1 MKSIFNTLAIVCLL
15 AGAIFNPMLLWAAGL
30 FFFIAIG
37 SAPSGKRVDGKSK
50 NGGLLGGLLDQ
61 WEAPAKSCEH
71 CTKQIPKAAT
81 KCPNCAGDLSI

>member
-1 MKSIFNTLAIVCLL
+1 
-15 AGAIFNPMLLWAAGL
+15 MLIWAAGL

-61 WEAPAKSCEH
+61 WEAPSKTCSECKTEIVKDAIRCPH
-71 CTKQIPKAAT
+71 CTAKQ
-81 KCPNCAGDLSI
+81 